1 MKIGIVGMG
10 YWGPNL
16 VRNFLATSNVDGV
29 VCCDMSEKR
38 LQLAKRKFP
47 SVELTT
53 SYEDLLSRDDID
65 AIAVATPVST
75 HFPLGM
81 KALEAGKHLLLEKPM
96 TGSTEEAVKLIEAAA
111 QRNLTLMV
119 DHTFIYTGAV
129 RKIKELVVSGK
140 IGDILYFDS
149 VRVNLGLFQH
159 DTNVIWDLA
168 PHDLSIMDYLIGREP
183 VAVTAVGINHF
194 NDVEDI
200 AYLTVQYAD
209 KLIAHFH
216 VNWLSPV
223 KIRKILIGGS
233 KLMVVYDDME
243 TSEKIKVYDKGVDIR
258 GEESIHKTL
267 VQYRTGDMHAPQIDQ
282 TEALSLL
289 TAEFVDSI
297 IGLTSP
303 TSDGQ
308 SGLNVVRILEAAEA
322 SLRSGGKQI
331 ELSGK
336 GVFA

>member
-16 VRNFLATSNVDGV
+16 VRNFLATSNVEGV

-47 SVELTT
+47 SVELTA

-65 AIAVATPVST
+65 AVAVATPVST

-96 TGSTEEAVKLIEAAA
+96 TGSTEEAMKLIEAAA

-168 PHDLSIMDYLIGREP
+168 PHDLSIMDYVIGREP
-183 VAVTAVGINHF
+183 VAVTAVGVNHF

-209 KLIAHFH
+209 RLIAHFH

-243 TSEKIKVYDKGVDIR
+243 TSEKIKVYDKGVEIR

-297 IGLTSP
+297 IGLTRP

-308 SGLNVVRILEAAEA
+308 SGMNVVRILEAAEA
-322 SLRSGGKQI
+322 SLRAGGKQI

>member
-1 MKIGIVGMG
+1 MKLGIVGMG

-16 VRNFLATSNVDGV
+16 VRNFLATNNVESV
-29 VCCDMSEKR
+29 VCCDVSEKR
-38 LQLAKRKFP
+38 LHIAKRKFP

-53 SYEDLLSRDDID
+53 SYDELLSRDDIEAV
-65 AIAVATPVST
+65 AIATPVST

-96 TGSTEEAVKLIEAAA
+96 TGSSEEALQLVEEAEK
-111 QRNLTLMV
+111 RELTLMV

-129 RKIKELVVSGK
+129 RKIKELVDLER

-168 PHDLSIMDYLIGREP
+168 PHDLSIMDYLIEKEP
-183 VAVTAVGINHF
+183 VAVTAVGVNHF
-194 NDVEDI
+194 NGVEDI

-243 TSEKIKVYDKGVDIR
+243 PSEKVKVYDKGVEVR

-289 TAEFVDSI
+289 TAEFINSI
-297 IGLTSP
+297 LTGTRP
-303 TSDGQ
+303 ISDGR
-308 SGLNVVRILEAAEA
+308 SGLNVVRILEAAEI
-322 SLRSGGKQI
+322 SIRSGGRRI
-331 ELSGK
+331 ELANNPA
-336 GVFA
+336 FA